1 MVQAGKRIAGSK
13 NMTDTKVEREF
24 QTASK
29 WKGEAQLLRSI
40 LLSCDLIETF
50 KFEG

>member
-1 MVQAGKRIAGSK
+1 
-13 NMTDTKVEREF
+13 MTDTKVEREF

-40 LLSCDLIETF
+40 LLSCELIECF
-50 KFEG
+50 KFGGEFDVSF